1 MPEKNSA
8 PLDQDAT
15 PYASAL
21 RRLGDVDFM
30 HLDVPSHQGR
40 AANAPGLADLV
51 GERILRLD
59 KSTLFSDINQ
69 DTWAMDAPP
78 EGAPLEQAQRL
89 AAEAWGASRLWFL
102 GNGASSGNHI
112 ATMVARALG
121 RETAVQRSV
130 HSSVIDGMIHAGLE
144 PHFIFG
150 SVDRDLGSSH
160 GVTAAQVEHVL
171 TEHPGVAAVQIVSPS
186 YFGAV
191 SDVAAIAEVAH
202 AHGKPLIVDE
212 AWGSH
217 FGFSEGLP
225 GNAVRLGADLVVS
238 SSHKNAGALTQA
250 AMLMLGHG
258 EFAEAL
264 EDVVDR
270 VHRSYMSTSTSA
282 LLLGSL
288 DEARRRMA
296 VDGPVVIPQTLAAVR
311 QLRAE
316 IADRGRFRDA
326 TDDAMMYKDVVGQDP
341 FKVVIDTRTGGLSG
355 TEAHYLLTRDHRVVV
370 ELSTH
375 AVIVLLIGATS
386 VLDVDRFI
394 EALYALPKVPE
405 SLQAAPALPQSAK
418 RARRLQEAFFSPT
431 ELVGW
436 EDAVGRISADALSAY
451 PPGIPNILP
460 GEVFTEE
467 MIQFLRK
474 TAAMPAGHV
483 RGAADEHLDRFRVVV
498 VQPPAIV

>member
-1 MPEKNSA
+1 MNSA
-8 PLDQDAT
+8 PLAQDST
-15 PYASAL
+15 PYSSAL
-21 RRLGDVDFM
+21 RRLGDIDFM

-40 AANAPGLADLV
+40 AVNAPGLADLV
-51 GERILRLD
+51 GEATLRRD

-69 DTWAMDAPP
+69 VTWAMDAPP
-78 EGAPLEQAQRL
+78 EGAPLDQAQRL
-89 AAEAWGASRLWFL
+89 AADAWGASRVWFL

-112 ATMVARALG
+112 ATMAARALG

-160 GVTAAQVEHVL
+160 GVTADQVEHVL

-191 SDVAAIAEVAH
+191 ADVAAIAEVAH

-225 GNAVRLGADLVVS
+225 NNAVRLGADLVVS

-250 AMLMLGHG
+250 AMIMLGHG
-258 EFAEAL
+258 EYAKAI

-288 DEARRRMA
+288 DEARHRM
-296 VDGPVVIPQTLAAVR
+296 VMDGPSIIPQTLAAVR

-386 VLDVDRFI
+386 ELDVKRFI
-394 EALYALPKVPE
+394 DALYALPKVPE

-431 ELVGW
+431 ELVDW
-436 EDAVGRISADALSAY
+436 EDAVGRVSADALSAY